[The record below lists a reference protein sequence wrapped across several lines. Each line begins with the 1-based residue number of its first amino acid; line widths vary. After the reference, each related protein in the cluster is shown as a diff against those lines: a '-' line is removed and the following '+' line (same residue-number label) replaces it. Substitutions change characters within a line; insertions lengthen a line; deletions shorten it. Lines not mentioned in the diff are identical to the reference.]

1 MIRRRLREDI
11 ILFMFGGIL
20 YSLIEILFRGFTHWT
35 MTITGGLCLIIL
47 YRHFT
52 ENPYESMAVKCLFG
66 TMVIT
71 GFELAVGCIV
81 NLLLHWN
88 VWDYSAHAMNFM
100 GQICLMFSAL
110 WFLLTIPVVWLCGFL
125 RRKFAG

>member
-1 MIRRRLREDI
+1 MTGRRIRENI

-35 MTITGGLCLIIL
+35 MTVTGGLCLVIL

-52 ENPYESMAVKCLFG
+52 ENPYESMAARCLFG
-66 TMVIT
+66 AMVIT
-71 GFELAVGCIV
+71 AFELIVGCIV

-88 VWDYSAHAMNFM
+88 VWDYSSHAMNFM
-100 GQICLMFSAL
+100 GQICFMFSAL

-125 RRKFAG
+125 RMKFAE

>member
-1 MIRRRLREDI
+1 MTLRRFREDI

-35 MTITGGLCLIIL
+35 MTITGGLCLVVL

-71 GFELAVGCIV
+71 AFELVVGCIV

-88 VWDYSAHAMNFM
+88 VWDYSSHAMNFM
-100 GQICLMFSAL
+100 GQICLMFSVL

-125 RRKFAG
+125 RLKFAG